1 MSSYETQQEFRPSAP
16 VSQRTLILALLVVL
30 SLILYAG
37 LTPFRF
43 YPPNRIQWLEPG
55 PGLRFERPAIAYTAS
70 PFAWPASQLT
80 KGMSIELWV
89 LPHDE
94 PKFRPREIASFFD
107 GHLPGR
113 LTIAQWKAGLIVN
126 TRREKHDANARDLWV
141 SGEETLLPR
150 GTKQFLTITSS
161 PDSVT
166 LLYVNGQPVQRT
178 TKRQILLRDEG
189 FSGQLVLGAR
199 PNGRGT
205 WRGEI
210 SGLAIYQRALPP
222 DEVRSHWR
230 QAMHNG
236 FATLA
241 DTPDLV
247 ALYPFDEG
255 KGTVARNIA
264 GEHQPLQ
271 LPEHF
276 SSLLRT
282 FLQTPSESDR
292 KSNWYFQDLLLN
304 TIAFIPLGLLT
315 ALLLALRT
323 PARSAF
329 RVALIATSLGAG
341 LSLFI
346 EVVQVF
352 FPERSSYLADFLF
365 NTLGT
370 AIGVLLALFALK
382 RWHSAFERSAPSPPT
397 LPE

>member
-1 MSSYETQQEFRPSAP
+1 MSSYQTQQELRPSAP
-16 VSQRTLILALLVVL
+16 VSERTLILALLVVL
-30 SLILYAG
+30 SFILYAG

-43 YPPNRIQWLEPG
+43 YPPNRVQWLEPG
-55 PGLRFERPAIAYTAS
+55 PGLRFDRPAIAYTAS
-70 PFAWPASQLT
+70 PFAWPASQLA
-80 KGMSIELWV
+80 KGISIELWV
-89 LPHDE
+89 LPNDE
-94 PKFRPREIASFFD
+94 PKYRPREIASFFD
-107 GHLPGR
+107 GHLPAR

-126 TRREKHDANARDLWV
+126 TRREKIVDNARDVWV

-150 GTKQFLTITSS
+150 GRKQFLTLTSS
-161 PDSVT
+161 PDSIT
-166 LLYVNGQPVQRT
+166 LLYANGQPVQRT
-178 TKRQILLRDEG
+178 SKRQILLRDEG

-210 SGLAIYQRALPP
+210 SGLAIYRRALSP

-230 QAMHNG
+230 QATSDG
-236 FATLA
+236 FASLA
-241 DTPDLV
+241 ETPGLV

-255 KGTVARNIA
+255 KGTIARNMV

-292 KSNWYFQDLLLN
+292 KSNWYIQDLLRN
-304 TIAFIPLGLLT
+304 TTAFVPLGLLM
-315 ALLLALRT
+315 ALLFALRT
-323 PARSAF
+323 PTRSAF
-329 RVALIATSLGAG
+329 RVGLLATSMGAG
-341 LSLFI
+341 LSFFI
-346 EVVQVF
+346 EIIQVF

-370 AIGVLLALFALK
+370 AIGVMLALFLLK
-382 RWHSAFERSAPSPPT
+382 QWRSRARTAPPAT
-397 LPE
+397 